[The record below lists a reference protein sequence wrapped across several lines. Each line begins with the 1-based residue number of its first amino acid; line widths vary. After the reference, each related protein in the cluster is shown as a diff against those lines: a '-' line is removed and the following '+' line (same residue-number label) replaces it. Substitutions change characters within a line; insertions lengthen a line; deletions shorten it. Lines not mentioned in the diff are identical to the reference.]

1 MAISKKTGMLLLG
14 ILLIILGALT
24 FIYMRIPG
32 METVLNI
39 YCIVTGA
46 VIIIALGRVRGI
58 EEIGMLLL
66 GIWLILAGLF
76 QLFNFGFLGSN
87 EIMMVLAIAA
97 GILILIALN
106 WKKVLKNI
114 GRLLLGIFLI
124 VTGVSF
130 MPALGVGGIVAP
142 ILAIVAGIFIL
153 IER

>member
-1 MAISKKTGMLLLG
+1 
-14 ILLIILGALT
+14 
-24 FIYMRIPG
+24 
-32 METVLNI
+32 
-39 YCIVTGA
+39 
-46 VIIIALGRVRGI
+46 
-58 EEIGMLLL
+58 
-66 GIWLILAGLF
+66 
-76 QLFNFGFLGSN
+76 
-87 EIMMVLAIAA
+87 MVLAIAA